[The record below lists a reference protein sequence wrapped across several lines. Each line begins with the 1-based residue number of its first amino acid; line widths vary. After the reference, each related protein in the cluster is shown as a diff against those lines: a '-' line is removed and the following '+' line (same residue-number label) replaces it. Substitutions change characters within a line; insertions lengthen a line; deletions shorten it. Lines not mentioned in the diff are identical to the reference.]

1 MKKHISP
8 SNNLKNLNLIIN
20 SDTYK
25 LAHEDIG
32 LLSRNEMRGVRM
44 LLEITK
50 PDLILEENKILST
63 IIIFGGASITEESN
77 IKKRLENIEELIKK
91 NPKSILLKRN
101 LNRLENLLLMSH
113 YYQSAREF
121 SKLASISNQN
131 KNCNSH
137 VIVTGG
143 GPGIMEAANRGAFEA
158 NCKSIGLNI
167 SLPNEQIPNAF
178 ITPGL
183 CFKFNYFAL
192 RKIHFVMRSVAA
204 VFFPGGFGT
213 LDELFELLT
222 LCQTG
227 MKTKIPI
234 ILFGR
239 DYWNK
244 IINFEYFTMKFF
256 LHFSLGSNRCLT
268 SFRSKIL
275 IMKPIDNR
283 FATNPLNNLLKDWT
297 LDSSFFK
304 ITASC
309 LFLVNYDLRYLISL

>member
-1 MKKHISP
+1 MNKTQKGISTKI
-8 SNNLKNLNLIIN
+8 NNSKNLNLIIN

-32 LLSRNEMRGVRM
+32 LLNRNEMRGVRM

-63 IIIFGGASITEESN
+63 IIIFGGASIAEESKTKEKIDD
-77 IKKRLENIEELIKK
+77 IKKLIKK
-91 NPKSILLKRN
+91 NPSSALLKRN
-101 LNRLENLLLMSH
+101 LNRLENLLSMSH

-121 SKLASISNQN
+121 SKLASINNQS
-131 KNCNSH
+131 KSCNSH

-192 RKIHFVMRSVAA
+192 RKIHFVMRSIGA

-222 LCQTG
+222 LRQTG
-227 MKTKIPI
+227 MKNKIPI

-239 DYWNK
+239 EYWDK
-244 IINFEYFTMKFF
+244 IINFEY
-256 LHFSLGSNRCLT
+256 LADLG
-268 SFRSKIL
+268 L
-275 IMKPIDNR
+275 ISDEH
-283 FATNPLNNLLKDWT
+283 LNLFEYAD
-297 LDSSFFK
+297 
-304 ITASC
+304 TASEAWEIIKSS
-309 LFLVNYDLRYLISL
+309 NISD

>member
-1 MKKHISP
+1 MNKTQKGISTKI
-8 SNNLKNLNLIIN
+8 NNSKNLNLIIN

-32 LLSRNEMRGVRM
+32 LLNRNEMRGVRM

-63 IIIFGGASITEESN
+63 IIIFGGASIAEESKTKEKIDD
-77 IKKRLENIEELIKK
+77 IKKLIKK
-91 NPKSILLKRN
+91 NPSSVLLKRN
-101 LNRLENLLLMSH
+101 LNRLENLLSMSH
-113 YYQSAREF
+113 YYQSAKEF
-121 SKLASISNQN
+121 SKLASINNQS
-131 KNCNSH
+131 KSCNSH

-192 RKIHFVMRSVAA
+192 RKIHFVMRSIGA

-222 LCQTG
+222 LRQTG
-227 MKTKIPI
+227 MKNKIPI

-239 DYWNK
+239 EYWDK
-244 IINFEYFTMKFF
+244 IINFEY
-256 LHFSLGSNRCLT
+256 LADLG
-268 SFRSKIL
+268 L
-275 IMKPIDNR
+275 ISDEH
-283 FATNPLNNLLKDWT
+283 LNL
-297 LDSSFFK
+297 FEYAE
-304 ITASC
+304 TASEAWEII
-309 LFLVNYDLRYLISL
+309 NSSNISD

>member
-1 MKKHISP
+1 MKKTKKGL
-8 SNNLKNLNLIIN
+8 SNKNNNSKNLNLIIN

-25 LAHEDIG
+25 LAYEDIG
-32 LLSRNEMRGVRM
+32 LLKKNEMRGVRM

-77 IKKRLENIEELIKK
+77 TKKRIENIEELIKK

-121 SKLASISNQN
+121 SKLASINNQN

-192 RKIHFVMRSVAA
+192 RKIHFVMRSIGA

-222 LCQTG
+222 LRQTG
-227 MKTKIPI
+227 MKNKIPI

-239 DYWNK
+239 EYWNK
-244 IINFEYFTMKFF
+244 IINFEY
-256 LHFSLGSNRCLT
+256 LADLG
-268 SFRSKIL
+268 
-275 IMKPIDNR
+275 
-283 FATNPLNNLLKDWT
+283 
-297 LDSSFFK
+297 
-304 ITASC
+304 
-309 LFLVNYDLRYLISL
+309 LISDKHLNLFEYADTALEAWEIIKSSEISD

>member
-1 MKKHISP
+1 MKKNHISP
-8 SNNLKNLNLIIN
+8 KISNLKNLNLIIN
-20 SDTYK
+20 SDSYK
-25 LAHEDIG
+25 LAHEDISF
-32 LLSRNEMRGVRM
+32 LSRDEMRGVRM

-50 PDLILEENKILST
+50 PDLILEANKILST

-77 IKKRLENIEELIKK
+77 TKKRVKNIKKLIKK
-91 NPKSILLKRN
+91 NPTSIFLKRN
-101 LNRLENLLLMSH
+101 LNRLENLLSMSH
-113 YYQSAREF
+113 YYQSAMEF

-131 KNCNSH
+131 KNYNSD

-192 RKIHFVMRSVAA
+192 RKIHFVMRSIAA

-222 LCQTG
+222 LRQTG

-234 ILFGR
+234 ILFGKE
-239 DYWNK
+239 YWDK
-244 IINFEYFTMKFF
+244 IINFEYLADQGLIEDEHLNLFEYADSASEAWEIIK
-256 LHFSLGSNRCLT
+256 S
-268 SFRSKIL
+268 SKI
-275 IMKPIDNR
+275 
-283 FATNPLNNLLKDWT
+283 
-297 LDSSFFK
+297 S
-304 ITASC
+304 
-309 LFLVNYDLRYLISL
+309 V

>member
-1 MKKHISP
+1 MNKTQKDISTKI
-8 SNNLKNLNLIIN
+8 NNSKNLNLIIN

-32 LLSRNEMRGVRM
+32 LLNRNEMRGVRM

-63 IIIFGGASITEESN
+63 IIIFGGASIAEESKTKEKIDD
-77 IKKRLENIEELIKK
+77 IKKLIKK
-91 NPKSILLKRN
+91 NPSSVLLKRN
-101 LNRLENLLLMSH
+101 LNRLENLLSMSH

-121 SKLASISNQN
+121 SKLASINNQS
-131 KNCNSH
+131 KSCNSH

-192 RKIHFVMRSVAA
+192 RKIHFVMRSIGA

-222 LCQTG
+222 LRQTG
-227 MKTKIPI
+227 MKNKIPI

-239 DYWNK
+239 EYWDK
-244 IINFEYFTMKFF
+244 IINFEY
-256 LHFSLGSNRCLT
+256 LADLG
-268 SFRSKIL
+268 L
-275 IMKPIDNR
+275 ISDEH
-283 FATNPLNNLLKDWT
+283 LNL
-297 LDSSFFK
+297 FEYAE
-304 ITASC
+304 TASEAWEII
-309 LFLVNYDLRYLISL
+309 NSSNISD

>member
-1 MKKHISP
+1 MNKTQKGISTKI
-8 SNNLKNLNLIIN
+8 NNSKNLNLIIN

-25 LAHEDIG
+25 LAYEDIG
-32 LLSRNEMRGVRM
+32 LLNRNEMRGVRM

-63 IIIFGGASITEESN
+63 IIIFGGASIAEESKTKEKIDD
-77 IKKRLENIEELIKK
+77 IKKLIKK
-91 NPKSILLKRN
+91 NPSSVLLKRN
-101 LNRLENLLLMSH
+101 LNRLENLLSMSH

-121 SKLASISNQN
+121 SKLASKNNQS
-131 KNCNSH
+131 KSCNSH

-192 RKIHFVMRSVAA
+192 RKIHFVMRSIGA

-222 LCQTG
+222 LRQTG
-227 MKTKIPI
+227 MKNKIPI

-239 DYWNK
+239 EYWDK
-244 IINFEYFTMKFF
+244 IINFEY
-256 LHFSLGSNRCLT
+256 LADLG
-268 SFRSKIL
+268 L
-275 IMKPIDNR
+275 ISDEH
-283 FATNPLNNLLKDWT
+283 LNLFEYAD
-297 LDSSFFK
+297 
-304 ITASC
+304 TASEAWEII
-309 LFLVNYDLRYLISL
+309 NSSNISD

>member
-1 MKKHISP
+1 MNKTQKGISTKI
-8 SNNLKNLNLIIN
+8 NNSKNLNLIIN

-32 LLSRNEMRGVRM
+32 LLNRNEMRGVRM

-63 IIIFGGASITEESN
+63 IIIFGGASIAEESKTKEKIDD
-77 IKKRLENIEELIKK
+77 IKKLIKK
-91 NPKSILLKRN
+91 NPSSVLLKRN

-121 SKLASISNQN
+121 SKLASINSQS
-131 KNCNSH
+131 KSCNSH

-192 RKIHFVMRSVAA
+192 RKIHFVMRSIGA

-222 LCQTG
+222 LRQTG
-227 MKTKIPI
+227 MKNKIPI

-239 DYWNK
+239 EYWDK
-244 IINFEYFTMKFF
+244 IINFEY
-256 LHFSLGSNRCLT
+256 LADLGLISDEHLNLFEYADT
-268 SFRSKIL
+268 ASEAWEIIKSSKIS
-275 IMKPIDNR
+275 D
-283 FATNPLNNLLKDWT
+283 
-297 LDSSFFK
+297 
-304 ITASC
+304 
-309 LFLVNYDLRYLISL
+309 

>member
-1 MKKHISP
+1 
-8 SNNLKNLNLIIN
+8 
-20 SDTYK
+20 
-25 LAHEDIG
+25 
-32 LLSRNEMRGVRM
+32 
-44 LLEITK
+44 
-50 PDLILEENKILST
+50 
-63 IIIFGGASITEESN
+63 
-77 IKKRLENIEELIKK
+77 
-91 NPKSILLKRN
+91 
-101 LNRLENLLLMSH
+101 MSH

-131 KNCNSH
+131 KNYNSD

-192 RKIHFVMRSVAA
+192 RKIHFVMRSIAA

-222 LCQTG
+222 LRQTG

-239 DYWNK
+239 EYWNK
-244 IINFEYFTMKFF
+244 IINFEYLADHGLIADEHLNLFKYADSASEAWEIIK
-256 LHFSLGSNRCLT
+256 L
-268 SFRSKIL
+268 SK
-275 IMKPIDNR
+275 N
-283 FATNPLNNLLKDWT
+283 T
-297 LDSSFFK
+297 
-304 ITASC
+304 
-309 LFLVNYDLRYLISL
+309 V

>member
-8 SNNLKNLNLIIN
+8 KINNLKNLNLIIN
-20 SDTYK
+20 SDSYK

-32 LLSRNEMRGVRM
+32 FLNRDEMRGVRM

-50 PDLILEENKILST
+50 PDLILEANKILST
-63 IIIFGGASITEESN
+63 IIIFGGASIREESN
-77 IKKRLENIEELIKK
+77 TKKRVKNIKELIKK
-91 NPKSILLKRN
+91 NPTSILLKRN
-101 LNRLENLLLMSH
+101 LSRLENLLSMSH
-113 YYQSAREF
+113 YYQSAMKF

-131 KNCNSH
+131 KNYNSD

-192 RKIHFVMRSVAA
+192 RKIHFVMRSIAA

-222 LCQTG
+222 LRQTG

-239 DYWNK
+239 EYWDK
-244 IINFEYFTMKFF
+244 IINFEYLADHGLIADEHLNLFKYADSASEAWEIIK
-256 LHFSLGSNRCLT
+256 L
-268 SFRSKIL
+268 SK
-275 IMKPIDNR
+275 N
-283 FATNPLNNLLKDWT
+283 T
-297 LDSSFFK
+297 
-304 ITASC
+304 
-309 LFLVNYDLRYLISL
+309 V

>member
-1 MKKHISP
+1 MKKTQKGISTKI
-8 SNNLKNLNLIIN
+8 NNSKNLNLIIN

-25 LAHEDIG
+25 LAHQDIG
-32 LLSRNEMRGVRM
+32 LLNRNEMRGVRM

-63 IIIFGGASITEESN
+63 IIIFGGASIAEESKTKEKIDD
-77 IKKRLENIEELIKK
+77 IKKLIKK
-91 NPKSILLKRN
+91 NPSSVLLKRN

-121 SKLASISNQN
+121 SKLASINNQS
-131 KNCNSH
+131 KSCNSH

-192 RKIHFVMRSVAA
+192 RKIHFVMRSVGA

-222 LCQTG
+222 LRQTG
-227 MKTKIPI
+227 MKNKIPI

-239 DYWNK
+239 EYWDK
-244 IINFEYFTMKFF
+244 IINFEY
-256 LHFSLGSNRCLT
+256 LADLG
-268 SFRSKIL
+268 L
-275 IMKPIDNR
+275 ISDEH
-283 FATNPLNNLLKDWT
+283 LNLFEYAD
-297 LDSSFFK
+297 
-304 ITASC
+304 TASEAWEIIKSS
-309 LFLVNYDLRYLISL
+309 NISD

>member
-1 MKKHISP
+1 MNKTQKGISTKI
-8 SNNLKNLNLIIN
+8 NNSKNLNLIIN

-25 LAHEDIG
+25 LAYEDIG
-32 LLSRNEMRGVRM
+32 LLNRNEMRGVRM

-63 IIIFGGASITEESN
+63 IIIFGGASIAEESKTKEKIDD
-77 IKKRLENIEELIKK
+77 IKKLIKK
-91 NPKSILLKRN
+91 NPSSVLLKRN
-101 LNRLENLLLMSH
+101 LNRLENLLSMSH

-121 SKLASISNQN
+121 SKLASINNQS
-131 KNCNSH
+131 KSCNSH

-192 RKIHFVMRSVAA
+192 RKIHFVMRSIAA

-222 LCQTG
+222 LRQTG

-239 DYWNK
+239 EYWDK
-244 IINFEYFTMKFF
+244 IINFEYLADHGLIADEHLNLFKYADSASEAWEIIK
-256 LHFSLGSNRCLT
+256 L
-268 SFRSKIL
+268 SK
-275 IMKPIDNR
+275 N
-283 FATNPLNNLLKDWT
+283 T
-297 LDSSFFK
+297 
-304 ITASC
+304 
-309 LFLVNYDLRYLISL
+309 V

>member
-1 MKKHISP
+1 MNKTQKGISTKI
-8 SNNLKNLNLIIN
+8 NNSKNLNLIIN

-25 LAHEDIG
+25 LAYEDIG
-32 LLSRNEMRGVRM
+32 LLNRNEMRGVRM

-63 IIIFGGASITEESN
+63 IIIFGGANIAEESKTKEKIDD
-77 IKKRLENIEELIKK
+77 IKKLIKK
-91 NPKSILLKRN
+91 NPSSVLLKRN
-101 LNRLENLLLMSH
+101 LNRLENLLSMSH

-121 SKLASISNQN
+121 SKLASINNQS
-131 KNCNSH
+131 KSCNSH

-192 RKIHFVMRSVAA
+192 RKIHFVMRSIGA

-222 LCQTG
+222 LRQTG
-227 MKTKIPI
+227 MKNKIPI

-239 DYWNK
+239 EYWDK
-244 IINFEYFTMKFF
+244 IINFEY
-256 LHFSLGSNRCLT
+256 LADLG
-268 SFRSKIL
+268 L
-275 IMKPIDNR
+275 ISDEH
-283 FATNPLNNLLKDWT
+283 LNLFEYAD
-297 LDSSFFK
+297 
-304 ITASC
+304 TASEAWEIIKSS
-309 LFLVNYDLRYLISL
+309 NISD

>member
-1 MKKHISP
+1 MNKTQKGNSTKI
-8 SNNLKNLNLIIN
+8 NNSKNLNLIIN

-32 LLSRNEMRGVRM
+32 LLNRNEMRGVRM

-63 IIIFGGASITEESN
+63 IIIFGGASIAEESKTKEKIDD
-77 IKKRLENIEELIKK
+77 IKKLIKK
-91 NPKSILLKRN
+91 NPSSVLLKRN

-121 SKLASISNQN
+121 SKLASINSQS
-131 KNCNSH
+131 KSCNSH

-192 RKIHFVMRSVAA
+192 RKIHFVMRSIGA

-222 LCQTG
+222 LRQTG
-227 MKTKIPI
+227 MKNKIPI

-239 DYWNK
+239 EYWDK
-244 IINFEYFTMKFF
+244 IINFEY
-256 LHFSLGSNRCLT
+256 LADLG
-268 SFRSKIL
+268 L
-275 IMKPIDNR
+275 ISDEH
-283 FATNPLNNLLKDWT
+283 LNL
-297 LDSSFFK
+297 FEYAE
-304 ITASC
+304 TASEAWEII
-309 LFLVNYDLRYLISL
+309 NSSNISD

>member
-1 MKKHISP
+1 MNKTQKGISTKI
-8 SNNLKNLNLIIN
+8 NNSKNLNLIIN
-20 SDTYK
+20 SDNYK
-25 LAHEDIG
+25 LAYEDID

-50 PDLILEENKILST
+50 PDLILEEKKILST
-63 IIIFGGASITEESN
+63 IIIFGGASIAEASKTKEKIDD
-77 IKKRLENIEELIKK
+77 IKKLIKK
-91 NPKSILLKRN
+91 NPSSVLLKRN
-101 LNRLENLLLMSH
+101 LNRLENLLSMSH

-121 SKLASISNQN
+121 SKLASINNQS
-131 KNCNSH
+131 KSCNSH

-192 RKIHFVMRSVAA
+192 RKIHFVMRSIGA

-222 LCQTG
+222 LRQTG
-227 MKTKIPI
+227 MKNKIPI

-239 DYWNK
+239 EYWDK
-244 IINFEYFTMKFF
+244 IINFEY
-256 LHFSLGSNRCLT
+256 LADLG
-268 SFRSKIL
+268 L
-275 IMKPIDNR
+275 ISDEH
-283 FATNPLNNLLKDWT
+283 LNLFEYAD
-297 LDSSFFK
+297 
-304 ITASC
+304 TASEAWEIIKSS
-309 LFLVNYDLRYLISL
+309 NISD

>member
-1 MKKHISP
+1 MNKTEKGISTKIDN
-8 SNNLKNLNLIIN
+8 SKNLNLIIN

-32 LLSRNEMRGVRM
+32 LLNRNEMRGVRM

-63 IIIFGGASITEESN
+63 IIIFGGASIAEESKTKEKIDD
-77 IKKRLENIEELIKK
+77 IKKLIKK
-91 NPKSILLKRN
+91 NPSSVLLKRN
-101 LNRLENLLLMSH
+101 LNRLENLLSMSH

-121 SKLASISNQN
+121 SKLASINNQS
-131 KNCNSH
+131 KSCNSH

-167 SLPNEQIPNAF
+167 SLPNEQMPNAF

-192 RKIHFVMRSVAA
+192 RKIHFVMRSIGA

-222 LCQTG
+222 LRQTG
-227 MKTKIPI
+227 MKNKIPI

-239 DYWNK
+239 EYWDK
-244 IINFEYFTMKFF
+244 IINFEY
-256 LHFSLGSNRCLT
+256 LADLG
-268 SFRSKIL
+268 L
-275 IMKPIDNR
+275 ISDEH
-283 FATNPLNNLLKDWT
+283 LNLFEYAD
-297 LDSSFFK
+297 
-304 ITASC
+304 TASEAWEIIKSS
-309 LFLVNYDLRYLISL
+309 NISD

>member
-1 MKKHISP
+1 MNKKQKGISTKI
-8 SNNLKNLNLIIN
+8 NNSKNLNLIIN

-25 LAHEDIG
+25 LAYEDIG
-32 LLSRNEMRGVRM
+32 LLNRNEMRGVRM

-63 IIIFGGASITEESN
+63 IIIFGGASIAEESKTKEKIDD
-77 IKKRLENIEELIKK
+77 IKKLIKK
-91 NPKSILLKRN
+91 NPSSVLLKRN
-101 LNRLENLLLMSH
+101 LNRLENLLSMSH
-113 YYQSAREF
+113 YYESAREF
-121 SKLASISNQN
+121 SKLASINNQS
-131 KNCNSH
+131 KSCNSH

-192 RKIHFVMRSVAA
+192 RKIHFVMRSTGA

-222 LCQTG
+222 LRQTG
-227 MKTKIPI
+227 MKNKIPI

-239 DYWNK
+239 EYWDK
-244 IINFEYFTMKFF
+244 IINFEY
-256 LHFSLGSNRCLT
+256 LADLG
-268 SFRSKIL
+268 L
-275 IMKPIDNR
+275 ISDEH
-283 FATNPLNNLLKDWT
+283 LNLFEYAD
-297 LDSSFFK
+297 
-304 ITASC
+304 TASEAWEIIKSS
-309 LFLVNYDLRYLISL
+309 NISD

>member
-8 SNNLKNLNLIIN
+8 KINNLKNLNLIIN
-20 SDTYK
+20 SDSYK

-32 LLSRNEMRGVRM
+32 FLSRDEMRGVRM

-50 PDLILEENKILST
+50 PDLILEANKILST

-77 IKKRLENIEELIKK
+77 TKKRVKNIKELIKK
-91 NPKSILLKRN
+91 NPTSILLKRN
-101 LNRLENLLLMSH
+101 LSRLENLLSMSH
-113 YYQSAREF
+113 YYQSAMEF

-131 KNCNSH
+131 KNYNSD

-192 RKIHFVMRSVAA
+192 RKIHFVMRSIAA

-222 LCQTG
+222 LRQTG

-239 DYWNK
+239 EYWDK
-244 IINFEYFTMKFF
+244 IVNFEYLADHGLIADEHLNLFKYADSASEAWEIIK
-256 LHFSLGSNRCLT
+256 L
-268 SFRSKIL
+268 SK
-275 IMKPIDNR
+275 N
-283 FATNPLNNLLKDWT
+283 T
-297 LDSSFFK
+297 
-304 ITASC
+304 
-309 LFLVNYDLRYLISL
+309 V

>member
-1 MKKHISP
+1 MNKTQKNISTKI
-8 SNNLKNLNLIIN
+8 NNSKNLNLIIN

-32 LLSRNEMRGVRM
+32 LLNRNEMRGVRM

-63 IIIFGGASITEESN
+63 IIIFGGASIAEESKTKEKIDD
-77 IKKRLENIEELIKK
+77 IKKLIKK
-91 NPKSILLKRN
+91 NPSSVLLKRN
-101 LNRLENLLLMSH
+101 LNRLENLLSMSH

-121 SKLASISNQN
+121 SKLASINNQS
-131 KNCNSH
+131 KSCNSH

-192 RKIHFVMRSVAA
+192 RKIHFVMRSIGA

-222 LCQTG
+222 LRQTG
-227 MKTKIPI
+227 MKNKIPI

-239 DYWNK
+239 EYWDK
-244 IINFEYFTMKFF
+244 IINFEY
-256 LHFSLGSNRCLT
+256 LADLG
-268 SFRSKIL
+268 L
-275 IMKPIDNR
+275 ISDEH
-283 FATNPLNNLLKDWT
+283 LNLFEYAD
-297 LDSSFFK
+297 
-304 ITASC
+304 TASEAWEII
-309 LFLVNYDLRYLISL
+309 NSSNISD

>member
-8 SNNLKNLNLIIN
+8 KINNLKNLNLIIN
-20 SDTYK
+20 SDSYK

-32 LLSRNEMRGVRM
+32 FLNRDEMRGVRM

-50 PDLILEENKILST
+50 PDLILEANKILST
-63 IIIFGGASITEESN
+63 IIIFGGASIIEESN
-77 IKKRLENIEELIKK
+77 TKKRVKNIKELIKK
-91 NPKSILLKRN
+91 NPTSILLKRN
-101 LNRLENLLLMSH
+101 LSRLENLLSMSH
-113 YYQSAREF
+113 YYQSAMEF

-131 KNCNSH
+131 KNYNSD

-192 RKIHFVMRSVAA
+192 RKIHFVMRSIAA

-222 LCQTG
+222 LRQTG

-239 DYWNK
+239 EYWDK
-244 IINFEYFTMKFF
+244 IINFEYLADHGLIADEHLNLFKYADSASEAWEIIK
-256 LHFSLGSNRCLT
+256 L
-268 SFRSKIL
+268 SK
-275 IMKPIDNR
+275 N
-283 FATNPLNNLLKDWT
+283 T
-297 LDSSFFK
+297 
-304 ITASC
+304 
-309 LFLVNYDLRYLISL
+309 V

>member
-8 SNNLKNLNLIIN
+8 KINNLKNLNLIIN
-20 SDTYK
+20 SDSYK

-32 LLSRNEMRGVRM
+32 FLSRDEMRGVRM

-50 PDLILEENKILST
+50 PDLILEANKILST

-77 IKKRLENIEELIKK
+77 TKKSVKNIKELIKK
-91 NPKSILLKRN
+91 NPTSILLKRN
-101 LNRLENLLLMSH
+101 LSRLENLLSMSH
-113 YYQSAREF
+113 YYQSAMEF

-131 KNCNSH
+131 KNYNSD

-192 RKIHFVMRSVAA
+192 RKIHFVMRSIAA

-222 LCQTG
+222 LRQTG

-239 DYWNK
+239 EYWDK
-244 IINFEYFTMKFF
+244 IINFEYLADHGLIADEHLNLFKYADSASEAWKIIK
-256 LHFSLGSNRCLT
+256 L
-268 SFRSKIL
+268 SK
-275 IMKPIDNR
+275 N
-283 FATNPLNNLLKDWT
+283 T
-297 LDSSFFK
+297 
-304 ITASC
+304 
-309 LFLVNYDLRYLISL
+309 V